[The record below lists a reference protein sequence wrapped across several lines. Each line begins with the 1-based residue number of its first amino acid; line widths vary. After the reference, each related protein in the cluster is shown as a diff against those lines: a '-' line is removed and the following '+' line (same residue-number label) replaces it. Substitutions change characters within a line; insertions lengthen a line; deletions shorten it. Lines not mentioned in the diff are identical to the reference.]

1 MRARLRGGESLCWPA
16 IRPNPYEECQ
26 GVSSN
31 KVYDYMGSGWALK
44 VEVRLWERIRF
55 LDR

>member
-1 MRARLRGGESLCWPA
+1 MGGNSSSESYPMA
-16 IRPNPYEECQ
+16 PITPNPYEECQ